1 MANESKKVFNDLME
15 NYVGLGE
22 SANTKVRQLRKISSP
37 DSRRKIIN
45 ELRNLENKR
54 LELLDMADELTKST

>member
-22 SANTKVRQLRKISSP
+22 SANTIVRQLRKISNP

-45 ELRNLENKR
+45 ELRNLENKW